1 MQSSTRPLRN
11 MLGSFVLIRLA
22 SGQIKSAEL
31 NSASALSRE
40 MPWRPDIQG
49 FADALCSWREG
60 LL

>member
-1 MQSSTRPLRN
+1 MQSYTRPLQD
-11 MLGSFVLIRLA
+11 MLGWFVLAHVA

-40 MPWRPDIQG
+40 MPSRPDTQG
-49 FADALCSWREG
+49 FARALCSWREG